1 MRSSMRL
8 SPLLAVALIALS
20 APSGGSARS
29 DGSQSNLQLAN
40 GCVVL
45 ASALNGGYVA
55 AAGQGYGADQPTRAS
70 ATAFY
75 MKPTGLG
82 TYLLYDE
89 DGGLLGVDVGTGGI
103 VRAQT
108 PGKRSEWALVRVSPR
123 RFRLES
129 TLISQQLAV
138 APAGGRLILTSGGK
152 GRSRLFDFAPA
163 RHCRRFPEANLDAS
177 GRPFAGT
184 NPDGTVFGFVD
195 AHLHIT
201 ADMRAGG
208 GVISGRSFSRFG
220 ITRALGGDARLH
232 GADGS
237 EDVTGNLL
245 RSGSPFGTHDTHG
258 WPTFAGWPVHDTI
271 THQQTYYV
279 WLKRVWKA
287 GLRLVVAQT
296 VEDQPFC
303 RIEPHRVHSC
313 DETKVIKL
321 EIERLQALQRYVD
334 AQAGGPG
341 RGWFRLVYTP
351 QQARRVIEQG
361 KLAVLIGIESSDLL
375 GCSEF
380 EGKPD
385 CDRAK
390 IDRGIRAYR
399 RLGVRTMFVAHW
411 VNNAFAGAALE
422 GGAKGSF
429 INVLNALQTGRYF
442 ATGPCPDESQGE
454 EVTTLSKPILQ
465 FLSQFF
471 PAASPVLDVPIPTY
485 PEGRQCN
492 ARGLTGLGRYLIRR
506 LIANHML
513 IEVDH
518 LSEKAREE
526 VLAMAEARHYP
537 GVVSSH
543 TGTGGAW
550 TPSELRRLYALGGFA
565 TATPDTS
572 PQLADRIVQLRQYKS
587 DRHYFGVGLG
597 TDTGGFS
604 SLPGPRADASQDPLR
619 YPFKSYDGQV
629 EFFRQRTGEQAYNL
643 NTDGVAHYGL
653 FADLLADMQQQPRG
667 PQAMRLLFRSAEAYL
682 GTWQRAVAHP

>member
-1 MRSSMRL
+1 VGGLARAQVPGKRRQWALDHVSAERFRL
-8 SPLLAVALIALS
+8 VSTAIPRELAVAS
-20 APSGGSARS
+20 
-29 DGSQSNLQLAN
+29 
-40 GCVVL
+40 
-45 ASALNGGYVA
+45 
-55 AAGQGYGADQPTRAS
+55 
-70 ATAFY
+70 
-75 MKPTGLG
+75 
-82 TYLLYDE
+82 
-89 DGGLLGVDVGTGGI
+89 
-103 VRAQT
+103 
-108 PGKRSEWALVRVSPR
+108 
-123 RFRLES
+123 
-129 TLISQQLAV
+129 
-138 APAGGRLILTSGGK
+138 TSGELTLEPSMAK
-152 GRSRLFDFAPA
+152 GRRSIFAFFPA

-177 GRPFAGT
+177 GRSFAGT
-184 NPDGTVFGFVD
+184 NPDGTVSGFVD

-208 GVISGRSFSRFG
+208 GVISGRSFSRYG

-232 GADGS
+232 GSDGS
-237 EDVTGNLL
+237 DDVTGNLL
-245 RSGSPFGTHDTHG
+245 RSGAPFGTHDTHG

-303 RIEPHRVHSC
+303 RIEPHRLHSC

-321 EIERLQALQRYVD
+321 EIARLQALERYVD
-334 AQAGGPG
+334 AQAGGRG
-341 RGWFRLVYTP
+341 RGWFRLVYSP
-351 QQARRVIEQG
+351 QQARRVIERG
-361 KLAVLIGIESSDLL
+361 KLAVLIGIESSDLDD
-375 GCSEF
+375 CSEF
-380 EGKPD
+380 KGKPD
-385 CDRAK
+385 CDRAR
-390 IDRGIRAYR
+390 IDRGIRTYR

-442 ATGPCPDESQGE
+442 TTGPCPNKSQGE
-454 EVTTLSKPILQ
+454 EVTTLSKPVLQ
-465 FLSQFF
+465 FLSRFF
-471 PAASPVLDVPIPTY
+471 PAATPVLDVPIPTY
-485 PEGRQCN
+485 PEGKQCN
-492 ARGLTGLGRYLIRR
+492 ARGLTRLGRYLIRR

-526 VLAMAEARHYP
+526 VLAMAAARRYS

-543 TGTGGAW
+543 TGTGGSW

-565 TATPDTS
+565 TSTPDTA
-572 PQLADRIVQLRQYKS
+572 PQLAEKILALRRYKS
-587 DRHYFGVGLG
+587 AQHYFGVGLG

-604 SLPGPRADASQDPLR
+604 SLPGPRADAAEDPLR

-629 EFFRQRTGEQAYNL
+629 EFHRQRTGQRVYNL

-667 PQAMRLLFRSAEAYL
+667 PRAMRLLFRSAEAYL
-682 GTWQRAVAHP
+682 ETWQRAIAHG